1 MTGRMAVQVLLTWR
15 CAKSGKTGQNT
26 MAQVQVG
33 QNLWR
38 APWAALD
45 QPCSQEDGLVY
56 IRVNSSLRDMP
67 VHTTYIQST
76 CELRA
81 LHTPGTCLVADIS
94 LCWCQGS
101 AKPQ

>member
-1 MTGRMAVQVLLTWR
+1 MVQVLLTWR

-67 VHTTYIQST
+67 VHTINMRVTHFTQARHMS
-76 CELRA
+76 CSR
-81 LHTPGTCLVADIS
+81 H
-94 LCWCQGS
+94 
-101 AKPQ
+101 